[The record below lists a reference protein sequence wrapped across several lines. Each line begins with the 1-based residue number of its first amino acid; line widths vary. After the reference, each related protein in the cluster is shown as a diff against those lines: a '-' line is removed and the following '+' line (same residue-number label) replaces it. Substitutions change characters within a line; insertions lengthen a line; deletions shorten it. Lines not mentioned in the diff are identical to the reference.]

1 MISRLIGLCS
11 VCGLLLQL
19 SACSTIQ
26 GEQPLAPHVSLRPT
40 APART
45 PQQNGAIFQTA
56 MAGPSSPQY
65 RPLFEDL
72 RARHVGDTI
81 VIQLN
86 ERTAASKNASSSASK
101 SNDVEFGVPVLNKLP
116 GKPLLGSEL
125 EANSSNK
132 FQGQGASAA
141 NNEFSGTIAV
151 TVVEVLPNG
160 NLLVSGEKQI
170 AINQGEEFIRFS
182 GVVNPTTIGAAN
194 SVSSTQIA
202 DARIEYRGKGYINQA
217 QKMGWLSRFFLSVL
231 PF

>member
-1 MISRLIGLCS
+1 M
-11 VCGLLLQL
+11 LLDL
-19 SACSTIQ
+19 SSCSTIQ
-26 GEQPLAPHVSLRPT
+26 SEQPLAPHVSVRPKS
-40 APART
+40 PARP

-101 SNDVEFGVPVLNKLP
+101 TNDVEFGVPVLNKLP
-116 GKPLLGSEL
+116 GKALLGSEL
-125 EANSSNK
+125 EANSSSK

-160 NLLVSGEKQI
+160 NLLVAGEKQI

-194 SVSSTQIA
+194 SVSSTQVA

>member
-1 MISRLIGLCS
+1 MIARLTNFCLAAA
-11 VCGLLLQL
+11 LLLQL
-19 SACSTIQ
+19 SACSTLQ
-26 GEQPLAPHVSLRPT
+26 GEQPMAPHVSVRPA
-40 APART
+40 APARA

-56 MAGPSSPQY
+56 MAGPTNPQY

-101 SNDVEFGVPVLNKLP
+101 TNDVEFGIPALKGLP
-116 GKPLLGSEL
+116 GKTLLGSEL

-194 SVSSTQIA
+194 SVSSTQVA

>member
-1 MISRLIGLCS
+1 MKRFSWYLLAVLAALI
-11 VCGLLLQL
+11 QL
-19 SACSTIQ
+19 SACSTLQ
-26 GEQPLAPHVSLRPT
+26 SDQPMAPHVSVRPK
-40 APART
+40 PAVQRA
-45 PQQNGAIFQTA
+45 QQNGAIFQTA
-56 MAGPSSPQY
+56 MVSQTSAQY

-81 VIQLN
+81 VVLLN

-101 SNDVEFGVPVLNKLP
+101 SNDVEFGIPVFDKLP
-116 GKPLLGSEL
+116 GKTLKGAEL

-151 TVVEVLPNG
+151 TVIEVLPNG
-160 NLLVSGEKQI
+160 NLLVAGEKQI
-170 AINQGEEFIRFS
+170 AINQGEELIRFS

-194 SVSSTQIA
+194 SVSSTQVA

-217 QKMGWLSRFFLSVL
+217 QKMGWLSRFFMSVL